1 MSFKQYG
8 GLNQSSKNSIIGNV
22 FLNSTNLSVTNAIGQ
37 LNSKIICQ
45 SHLDMSNN
53 SLINAGSMFFQDGT
67 QQVTALQTGPDGSSN
82 YFPNGIT
89 V

>member
-53 SLINAGSMFFQDGT
+53 SLINAGSMFFKMGH
-67 QQVTALQTGPDGSSN
+67 N
-82 YFPNGIT
+82 R
-89 V
+89 